1 MAGSSVGTVAV
12 ENLDLAIMVEGDVGP
27 RLRRPH
33 REHVAAALAPR
44 QVTGDPRQLWCHS
57 RKGGVTAH
65 RRPSRNHRTTAA
77 SELPL
82 RVTSLQ

>member
-1 MAGSSVGTVAV
+1 
-12 ENLDLAIMVEGDVGP
+12 
-27 RLRRPH
+27 
-33 REHVAAALAPR
+33 
-44 QVTGDPRQLWCHS
+44 
-57 RKGGVTAH
+57 VTAH